1 MKRIKEMI
9 TLYQFLSSP
18 LCEKARR
25 ILAYKGLDYQIH
37 EVDRTKTEE
46 LKHVSP
52 FGKFPAMEH
61 DGEAVCDS
69 TDIAHYLEEKYP
81 ANPLIPADPVM
92 AAQAH
97 IIEDWADESLY
108 FYEITM
114 RVSWEHNAK
123 NNLQKLM
130 ETMPEGVTE
139 EQGLELAL
147 GFAQNLSTT
156 QGIGRK
162 TREQVCADVE
172 RHLKALSALLSETEW
187 LVGDSMTLADIAV
200 ISQLNCLIP
209 TVEVAESIKAYPN
222 ITEWMARV
230 DAVAPA

>member
-1 MKRIKEMI
+1 MI

-25 ILAYKGLDYQIH
+25 ILAYKGIEYKIH

-61 DGEAVCDS
+61 DGEAICDS
-69 TDIAHYLEEKYP
+69 TDIAYFLEEKYP
-81 ANPLIPADPVM
+81 EKPLIPSDPLM

-114 RVSWEHNAK
+114 RVSWEHNAR

-130 ETMPEGVTE
+130 ETMPPEVTE

-147 GFAQNLSTT
+147 GFSQHVSTT

-172 RHLKALSALLSETEW
+172 RHLKALSALLSESDW
-187 LVGDSMTLADIAV
+187 LVGNNISLADIAV

-209 TVEVAESIKAYPN
+209 TVEITESIKAYPN
-222 ITEWMARV
+222 IIEWMERV

>member
-1 MKRIKEMI
+1 MI

-25 ILAYKGLDYQIH
+25 ILAYKGIEYKIH

-61 DGEAVCDS
+61 DGEAICDS
-69 TDIAHYLEEKYP
+69 TDIAYFLEEKYP
-81 ANPLIPADPVM
+81 EKPLIPSDPLM

-114 RVSWEHNAK
+114 RVSWEHNAR

-130 ETMPEGVTE
+130 ETMPPEVTE

-147 GFAQNLSTT
+147 GFSQHVSTT

-172 RHLKALSALLSETEW
+172 RHLKALSAILSETDW
-187 LVGDSMTLADIAV
+187 LVGNNISLADIAV

-209 TVEVAESIKAYPN
+209 TVEVTEAIKLYPN
-222 ITEWMARV
+222 IIEWMERV

>member
-1 MKRIKEMI
+1 MI

-25 ILAYKGLDYQIH
+25 ILAYKGIEYKIH

-46 LKHVSP
+46 LTHVSP

-61 DGEAVCDS
+61 DGEAICDS
-69 TDIAHYLEEKYP
+69 TDIAYFLEEKYP
-81 ANPLIPADPVM
+81 EKPLIPSDPLM

-114 RVSWEHNAK
+114 RVSWEHNAR

-130 ETMPEGVTE
+130 ETMPPEVTE

-147 GFAQNLSTT
+147 GFSQHVSTT

-172 RHLKALSALLSETEW
+172 RHLKALSAILSETDW
-187 LVGDSMTLADIAV
+187 LVGNNISLADIAV

-209 TVEVAESIKAYPN
+209 TVEVTEAIKLYPN
-222 ITEWMARV
+222 IIEWMERV

>member
-1 MKRIKEMI
+1 MI

-25 ILAYKGLDYQIH
+25 ILAYKGIEYKIH

-61 DGEAVCDS
+61 DGEAICDS
-69 TDIAHYLEEKYP
+69 TDIAYFLEEKYP
-81 ANPLIPADPVM
+81 EKPLIPSDPLM

-114 RVSWEHNAK
+114 RVSWEHNAR

-130 ETMPEGVTE
+130 ETMPPEVTE

-147 GFAQNLSTT
+147 GFSQHVSTT

-172 RHLKALSALLSETEW
+172 RHLKALSALLSETDW
-187 LVGDSMTLADIAV
+187 LVGNNISLADIAV

-209 TVEVAESIKAYPN
+209 TVEVTESIKAYPN
-222 ITEWMARV
+222 IIEWMERV
-230 DAVAPA
+230 DALAPA